1 MCPISRYSSHRSR
14 LEGEEEEEGEEEGEF
29 RCYGESDEVTCPTH
43 SDRG

>member
-1 MCPISRYSSHRSR
+1 MCPISRYSSHRFR
-14 LEGEEEEEGEEEGEF
+14 LEGEEEGEF